1 VSPSSSHPPCY
12 SERLDEAIALA
23 VDAFRSKVRKGS
35 QIPYVTHLLQVLVT
49 VAEHGG
55 DEEQLIA
62 AVLHDYLEDIRGAE
76 RAVLAQRFGER
87 VARLVEG
94 LSDSTTHPKPPWQE
108 RKESY
113 LQALA
118 TEPHEL
124 KLISTADKLHNA
136 TSILRDYRLL
146 REEVWDRFTATREQ
160 TLWYYR
166 AAYAALSTG
175 WQHPLL
181 DDLRRVIVAMHE
193 EAGESIEL

>member
-1 VSPSSSHPPCY
+1 MSRPTTSVPRY

-23 VDAFRSKVRKGS
+23 VDAFRTKVRKGS
-35 QIPYVTHLLQVLVT
+35 QIPYVTHLLQVMVT

-62 AVLHDYLEDIRGAE
+62 AVLHDYLEDIRGAD
-76 RAVLAQRFGER
+76 RADLARRFGER

-108 RKESY
+108 RKEAH
-113 LQALA
+113 LRALA
-118 TEPHEL
+118 NESHEL

-166 AAYAALSTG
+166 AAYAALSSG
-175 WQHPLL
+175 WEHPLL
-181 DDLRRVIVAMHE
+181 DELRRVIVAMHE
-193 EAGESIEL
+193 EAGEAIEL